1 MRKLILGALL
11 LFSTAASAATD
22 GSNRS
27 MPLAPGKPAGVH
39 KAQTEDLNP
48 LIYFGAVGVGIGIAL
63 AVAGD
68 NNNGVAT
75 PPAPPTTT
83 TSTGTTV

>member
-1 MRKLILGALL
+1 MRLLSSFLALAL
-11 LFSTAASAATD
+11 STSTVLAADAISA
-22 GSNRS
+22 
-27 MPLAPGKPAGVH
+27 PLAPGKPAGVH

-83 TSTGTTV
+83 STGTTV

>member
-1 MRKLILGALL
+1 MRLLSSFLALAL
-11 LFSTAASAATD
+11 STSTVLAADAISA
-22 GSNRS
+22 
-27 MPLAPGKPAGVH
+27 PLAPGKPAGVH

-63 AVAGD
+63 AVASD

-83 TSTGTTV
+83 STGTTV

>member
-1 MRKLILGALL
+1 MRLLSSFLALAL
-11 LFSTAASAATD
+11 STSTVLAADAISA
-22 GSNRS
+22 
-27 MPLAPGKPAGVH
+27 PLAPGKPAGVH

-63 AVAGD
+63 AVASD